1 MAQSTNDLLLENFA
15 GGIGTGSTNQT
26 IASTLTGGAS
36 GAIQGIGQMLFPEA
50 KPIVNEVAL
59 KTGKL
64 LQAQFEDWQN
74 TYMPI
79 ELEALNQLSFNNSS
93 VLPTALDEARK
104 TVSDS
109 YGVMGGVLER
119 QNRGL
124 GIVPTRQ
131 QEATN
136 KRLININEAAATA
149 SAKNRTRAGVRAM
162 DEQIL
167 LGTTPNPNIVR

>member
-1 MAQSTNDLLLENFA
+1 MGLNTTLDESF
-15 GGIGTGSTNQT
+15 GGDTGAALANILMGNPLPQIGR
-26 IASTLTGGAS
+26 LF
-36 GAIQGIGQMLFPEA
+36 QGP
-50 KPIVNEVAL
+50 PDPPVNEVAL

-64 LQAQFEDWQN
+64 LQEQFADWQN

-79 ELEALNQLSFNNSS
+79 ELEALNQISFNNAA

-149 SAKNRTRAGVRAM
+149 NAENRTRAGVRAM